1 MKKKLI
7 LLNEI
12 GLNEIFTEAFINE
25 GYDVVSILSDPF
37 VYKKNIW
44 NKLLNIYF
52 RLILIQKK

>member
-12 GLNEIFTEAFINE
+12 GLNEIFTEDFINE

-37 VYKKNIW
+37 VYKKT
-44 NKLLNIYF
+44 
-52 RLILIQKK
+52 KKVLK